1 MWPAF
6 CVLSGFGFCLVKTGL
21 LTGFAYQIDLHRTLI
36 ARFDQQMAGFGAE
49 MGHVDDGCG
58 IIRAHCNLCAG
69 LQRRQSFAQFQHGE
83 GAQEARGIKVMCFHA
98 PRSTPDVTPRPQSCD
113 HWPRDA
119 ALHPR

>member
-83 GAQEARGIKVMCFHA
+83 GAQEARGIKVLPLLDGA
-98 PRSTPDVTPRPQSCD
+98 GISTMSQLAKWTVESDKILVF
-113 HWPRDA
+113 
-119 ALHPR
+119 